1 MNAKE
6 YMNKIREA
14 EKGLGVYRVEFAQ
27 TRVRL
32 ADIYVRIDQLQ
43 KAFENGEFQLTT
55 FVQTKNGEME
65 VTDPHIVELD
75 RLNDQALS
83 YEKALGLTAESVRK
97 INPEIFA
104 PEEKEPSSPLAFA
117 LRKLDTA

>member
-1 MNAKE
+1 MNAAQYQKE
-6 YMNKIREA
+6 IRKA
-14 EKGLGVYRVEFAQ
+14 CQGLGVYRREFTN

-32 ADIYVRIDQLQ
+32 ADIYVRIETLQ
-43 KAFENGEFQLTT
+43 KAFENGEFQFTT
-55 FVQTKNGEME
+55 IVQTKNGEME
-65 VTDPHIVELD
+65 MTDPHIVELD
-75 RLNDQALS
+75 RLNDQALA

>member
-6 YMNKIREA
+6 YQNKIREA
-14 EKGLGVYRVEFAQ
+14 EMGLGVYRVEFTR

-32 ADIYVRIDQLQ
+32 ADIYVRIEQLQ
-43 KAFENGEFQLTT
+43 KAFENGEFQFTT
-55 FVQTKNGEME
+55 IVQTKNGEME

-75 RLNDQALS
+75 RLNDQALA

-104 PEEKEPSSPLAFA
+104 PEEKEPTSPLAFA
-117 LRKLDTA
+117 LRKLDSA

>member
-1 MNAKE
+1 MNAKQ
-6 YMNKIREA
+6 YQNKIREA
-14 EKGLGVYRVEFAQ
+14 ENGLGVYRVEFAQ

-32 ADIYVRIDQLQ
+32 ADIYVRIEQLQ
-43 KAFENGEFQLTT
+43 KAFENGEFQFTT
-55 FVQTKNGEME
+55 IVQTKNGEME
-65 VTDPHIVELD
+65 
-75 RLNDQALS
+75 
-83 YEKALGLTAESVRK
+83 ALGMTADSVRK